1 LGKIVLLYK
10 QQANEYRARARKCFV
25 QALEKDSDEDFAAML
40 SDEEAMSRIDLFAHL
55 YSKPAMIVSST
66 RQQADANV
74 QELQSSLEDRL
85 MQLNKSLPQGFK
97 TSDERM
103 RDINRGLNRLGLS
116 FYSNADPAPTTSVT
130 SSMQLSQS
138 TIKSESEQVDD
149 LIAQAKD
156 EATLMGDPVAVTDH
170 ASAASSSSNTASG
183 DAVISYFESMLA
195 AADANDETDDLTP
208 DVVEEIRDCV
218 AEVQASLAELMAL
231 LSESIQSN
239 DGDDDDSTVLLDRTT
254 AKQMLQQAG
263 IGLVQATK
271 HILAKRE

>member
-1 LGKIVLLYK
+1 
-10 QQANEYRARARKCFV
+10 
-25 QALEKDSDEDFAAML
+25 
-40 SDEEAMSRIDLFAHL
+40 
-55 YSKPAMIVSST
+55 MIVSST